1 MSNQPELTIKQD
13 LSPETIVFR
22 AIDRCNTVALEK
34 GEDVYKKAVEVIMDN
49 LHPDKLV
56 EIEGMA
62 EEYSHEVWKYK
73 KRGGRKIGTPENPV
87 NGSPEL
93 VKKINHRKLF
103 HLVLKAYNETGTYWR
118 VDKVNA
124 EYGRYPTKIKATPVT
139 NKKKGA
145 SPDTKDTKP
154 QTCYI
159 LYLNPRTGKHEI
171 KKVMN
176 WHGYALGIGTGES
189 PWFFNSIQASITK
202 QESIVILMTGPP
214 GKGKTYAGMRIAEI
228 FDKKFDPDIQCV
240 MDRLDTM
247 RLISGLYRLK
257 RGQIILIDE
266 SQFGMG
272 ARRWGEKEQQELME
286 FMAAA
291 RYLGLIIIIVSLHIS
306 MIDSIAR
313 KHIIKHHI
321 HIEERGRG
329 VIYLLQMGRF
339 MRDTNYYPP
348 RKGQIVLQLPNY
360 GLCAAATCLTCD
372 HNDTCMTIRA
382 RYERIKIKFLI
393 DRARKSA
400 EMAEQREK
408 TRMQV
413 PERKIVEHVKGLIE
427 DCSQYIVQKD
437 EDGKEKKRKIM
448 ITVMGNIDNAWLQTI
463 IERDFDHKMGRHKS
477 RNLAKKILILYP
489 EITRS

>member
-1 MSNQPELTIKQD
+1 MSSQPELTIKQD

-22 AIDRCNTVALEK
+22 AIDRCNTVALDK
-34 GEDVYKKAVEVIMDN
+34 DDDTYKKAVEVIMDN
-49 LHPDKLV
+49 LHPDKL
-56 EIEGMA
+56 A
-62 EEYSHEVWKYK
+62 EVDALKDEYSKEVYIYK
-73 KRGGRKIGTPENPV
+73 KRGGRKIGTPENPI
-87 NGSPEL
+87 NDSPKL
-93 VKKINHRKLF
+93 VTKIDHRKLF
-103 HLVLKAYNETGTYWR
+103 HLVLKAYNEIGTYWR
-118 VDKVNA
+118 VDKLNA
-124 EYGRYPTKIKATPVT
+124 EYGRYPTKIKATPTT
-139 NKKKGA
+139 NKKKGV
-145 SPDTKDTKP
+145 SPDTEDMKL

-159 LYLNPRTGKHEI
+159 LYKNPRTGEHEI

-189 PWFFNSIQASITK
+189 PWFFNSIQSSITK
-202 QESIVILMTGPP
+202 QESIVILLTGPP

-228 FDKKFDPDIQCV
+228 FDKRFDPDIQCV

-247 RLISGLYRLK
+247 RLISGLHRLR

-321 HIEERGRG
+321 HIEERGDG

-339 MRDTNYYPP
+339 MKDANYYPP
-348 RKGQIVLQLPNY
+348 RKGKIRLQLPNY
-360 GLCAAATCLTCD
+360 GLCAAPTCLTCN

-382 RYERIKIKFLI
+382 RYERIKIGFLI
-393 DRARKSA
+393 KRAKKSS

-408 TRMQV
+408 SRRQI
-413 PERKIVEHVKGLIE
+413 PERRIIEHIAGI
-427 DCSQYIVQKD
+427 D
-437 EDGKEKKRKIM
+437 EEIKMTSR
-448 ITVMGNIDNAWLQTI
+448 GNIDNVWLQEI
-463 IERDFDHKMGRHKS
+463 VERDFDYRLGNTKS
-477 RNLAKKILILYP
+477 RDLAKRILIAHP
-489 EITRS
+489 ELR

>member
-1 MSNQPELTIKQD
+1 LSSQPELTIKQD

-22 AIDRCNTVALEK
+22 AIDRCNTVALDGDE
-34 GEDVYKKAVEVIMDN
+34 GVYKKAVEVIMDN

-56 EIEGMA
+56 EIEGLV
-62 EEYSHEVWKYK
+62 EDYSHEVWKYK
-73 KRGGRKIGTPENPV
+73 KRGGRKIGTPENPI

-103 HLVLKAYNETGTYWR
+103 HLVLKAYNETGTYWK
-118 VDKVNA
+118 VDKINA
-124 EYGRYPTKIKATPVT
+124 EYGLYPTNIKATPT
-139 NKKKGA
+139 TDKKKGA
-145 SPDTKDTKP
+145 SPDTKVTKP

-159 LYLNPRTGKHEI
+159 LYLNPRTGIHEI
-171 KKVMN
+171 KKVYN
-176 WHGYALGIGTGES
+176 WKGYAVGIGTGES
-189 PWFFNSIQASITK
+189 PWFFDSIQASINK
-202 QESIVILMTGPP
+202 QESIVILFTGPP
-214 GKGKTYAGMRIAEI
+214 GKGKTYAGMRLAEI
-228 FDKKFDPDIQCV
+228 FDKRFDPDIQCV

-247 RLISGLYRLK
+247 KLISGLYKLR

-329 VIYLLQMGRF
+329 IIYLLQMGRF
-339 MRDTNYYPP
+339 MRDAHYYPP
-348 RKGQIVLQLPNY
+348 RKGQIILQLPNY
-360 GLCAAATCLTCD
+360 GLCAAPTCLTCKQK
-372 HNDTCMTIRA
+372 DTCMTIRA
-382 RYERIKIKFLI
+382 RYERTKITFLVA
-393 DRARKSA
+393 RAKKSA

-413 PERKIVEHVKGLIE
+413 PEHNIVDH
-427 DCSQYIVQKD
+427 IVSLVD
-437 EDGKEKKRKIM
+437 EIQWTTK
-448 ITVMGNIDNAWLQTI
+448 GNIDNAWLQTI
-463 IERDFDHKMGRHKS
+463 VERDFDYSMGINKS
-477 RNLAKKILILYP
+477 RVLAKKIVILHP
-489 EITRS
+489 EILKS

>member
-1 MSNQPELTIKQD
+1 MSSQPELTIKQD

-34 GEDVYKKAVEVIMDN
+34 DDDTYKKAVEVIMDN
-49 LHPDKLV
+49 LPPEKL
-56 EIEGMA
+56 A
-62 EEYSHEVWKYK
+62 EVAGLKDEYSKEVWVYK

-87 NGSPEL
+87 NDSPKL
-93 VKKINHRKLF
+93 VTRIDHRKLF
-103 HLVLKAYNETGTYWR
+103 HLVLKAYNEVGTYWR

-124 EYGRYPTKIKATPVT
+124 EYGRYPTKIKATPTT

-145 SPDTKDTKP
+145 SPGTKDTKL

-176 WHGYALGIGTGES
+176 WHGYAVGIGTGEA

-202 QESIVILMTGPP
+202 QESIVILFTGPP
-214 GKGKTYAGMRIAEI
+214 GKGKTYAGIRLAEI
-228 FDKKFDPDIQCV
+228 FDKRFDPDIQCV
-240 MDRLDTM
+240 MDRLDTLK
-247 RLISGLYRLK
+247 LISGARKLR

-266 SQFGMG
+266 SQFGMS

-329 VIYLLQMGRF
+329 VVYLLQMGRF
-339 MRDTNYYPP
+339 MKDVHYFPP
-348 RKGQIVLQLPNY
+348 RKGQIILQLPNY
-360 GLCAAATCLTCD
+360 GLCAAATCLTCGHRED
-372 HNDTCMTIRA
+372 CQTIRA
-382 RYERIKIKFLI
+382 RYERIKIGFLVA
-393 DRARKSA
+393 RAMKSA
-400 EMAEQREK
+400 EMSEQRAK
-408 TRMQV
+408 SRRQI
-413 PERKIVEHVKGLIE
+413 PERRIIAHVAGLGE
-427 DCSQYIVQKD
+427 
-437 EDGKEKKRKIM
+437 EIM
-448 ITVMGNIDNAWLQTI
+448 MTSRGNIDNAWLQEI
-463 IERDFDHKMGRHKS
+463 VERDFDYRLGNTKS
-477 RNLAKKILILYP
+477 RDLAKRILIAHP
-489 EITRS
+489 ELR

>member
-1 MSNQPELTIKQD
+1 LSSDAELTIRQD

-22 AIDRCNTVALEK
+22 AIDRCNTVALDK
-34 GEDVYKKAVEVIMDN
+34 DDDVYKKAVEVIMDN
-49 LHPDKLV
+49 LHPDKL
-56 EIEGMA
+56 EELKEKK
-62 EEYSHEVWKYK
+62 EEYIKEVWVYK

-93 VKKINHRKLF
+93 KQKIDHRKLF

-124 EYGRYPTKIKATPVT
+124 EYGLYPTDIKATPVT
-139 NKKKGA
+139 DKKKEEN
-145 SPDTKDTKP
+145 PDTLDTKP

-159 LYLNPRTGKHEI
+159 LYRNPKTRKHEI

-176 WHGYALGIGTGES
+176 WHGYALGIGTGEA
-189 PWFFNSIQASITK
+189 PWFFNDIQSAITK
-202 QESIVILMTGPP
+202 QESIVILFTGPP

-228 FDKKFDPDIQCV
+228 FDKRFDPDIQCV

-247 RLISGLYRLK
+247 RLISGLYKLR

-266 SQFGMG
+266 SQFGMS

-329 VIYLLQMGRF
+329 VVYLLQMGRF
-339 MRDTNYYPP
+339 MRDANYYPP
-348 RKGQIVLQLPNY
+348 RKGQIVLQLPNC
-360 GLCAAATCLTCD
+360 GLCAAPTCLTCK
-372 HNDTCMTIRA
+372 HNETCMTIRA
-382 RYERIKIKFLI
+382 RYERIKMSFLI
-393 DRARKSA
+393 ARAKQSSD
-400 EMAEQREK
+400 MAEQREK
-408 TRMQV
+408 TRRQI
-413 PERKIVEHVKGLIE
+413 PEDQIAEHIVSLA
-427 DCSQYIVQKD
+427 D
-437 EDGKEKKRKIM
+437 EIDW
-448 ITVMGNIDNAWLQTI
+448 TPQGNIDNAWLQTI
-463 IERDFDHKMGRHKS
+463 IERDFDYKIGRHKS
-477 RNLAKKILILYP
+477 RDLAKKILILHP
-489 EITRS
+489 EIASD

>member
-1 MSNQPELTIKQD
+1 MSSQPELTIKQD

-22 AIDRCNTVALEK
+22 AIDRCNQLAV
-34 GEDVYKKAVEVIMDN
+34 GEDPAAYKKAVEVIMDN
-49 LHPDKLV
+49 LHPDKLAEV
-56 EIEGMA
+56 SA
-62 EEYSHEVWKYK
+62 LKEEYSKEVYIYK
-73 KRGGRKIGTPENPV
+73 KRGGRKIGTPENPI
-87 NGSPEL
+87 NDSPEL
-93 VKKINHRKLF
+93 VTRIDHRKLF

-124 EYGRYPTKIKATPVT
+124 EYGKYPTKIKATPT
-139 NKKKGA
+139 IDKKKWED
-145 SPDTKDTKP
+145 PDTSATKP

-159 LYLNPRTGKHEI
+159 LYRNPRTGIYEI
-171 KKVMN
+171 KKVYN
-176 WHGYALGIGTGES
+176 WKGYALGIGTGES
-189 PWFFNSIQASITK
+189 PWFFDSIQASINK
-202 QESIVILMTGPP
+202 QESIVILLTGPP

-228 FDKKFDPDIQCV
+228 FDKRFDPDIQCV

-247 RLISGLYRLK
+247 RLISGLYKLR

-286 FMAAA
+286 FLAAA

-339 MRDTNYYPP
+339 MRDAHYYPP
-348 RKGQIVLQLPNY
+348 RKGQILLQLPNY
-360 GLCAAATCLTCD
+360 GLCAAPTCLTCKEK
-372 HNDTCMTIRA
+372 DTCMTIRA
-382 RYERIKIKFLI
+382 RYERTKIAFLVA
-393 DRARKSA
+393 RAKKTA

-413 PERKIVEHVKGLIE
+413 PEHNIVDH
-427 DCSQYIVQKD
+427 IVNLVD
-437 EDGKEKKRKIM
+437 EIQWTSK
-448 ITVMGNIDNAWLQTI
+448 GNIDNAWLQTI
-463 IERDFDHKMGRHKS
+463 IERDFDYSMGINKS
-477 RNLAKKILILYP
+477 RVLAKKIVILHP
-489 EITRS
+489 EILKS

>member
-1 MSNQPELTIKQD
+1 LSSDAELTIKQD

-22 AIDRCNTVALEK
+22 AIDRCNQLAVGDDPEAYQK
-34 GEDVYKKAVEVIMDN
+34 SVEVIMDN
-49 LHPDKLV
+49 LHPDKLA
-56 EIEGMA
+56 EIQA
-62 EEYSHEVWKYK
+62 LEEDYTEQVWVYK
-73 KRGGRKIGTPENPV
+73 KRGGKRYGTPENPIH
-87 NGSPEL
+87 GSPEL
-93 VKKINHRKLF
+93 QQRIDHRKLF
-103 HLVLKAYNETGTYWR
+103 HIVLKAYNETGAYWR
-118 VDKVNA
+118 VDKINA
-124 EYGRYPTKIKATPVT
+124 EYGLYPTKIEVTPT
-139 NKKKGA
+139 TDKKKGA
-145 SPDTKDTKP
+145 SLDTSDMRP

-159 LYLNPRTGKHEI
+159 LYRNPRTGIHEI

-202 QESIVILMTGPP
+202 QESIVILLTGPP

-228 FDKKFDPDIQCV
+228 FDKNFDPDIQCV

-286 FMAAA
+286 FLAAA

-329 VIYLLQMGRF
+329 VVYLLQMGRF
-339 MRDTNYYPP
+339 MRDAHYYPP
-348 RKGQIVLQLPNY
+348 RKGQILLQLPNY
-360 GLCAAATCLTCD
+360 GLCAAPTCLTCK
-372 HNDTCMTIRA
+372 HKDTCMTIRA
-382 RYERIKIKFLI
+382 RYERTKIAFLVA
-393 DRARKSA
+393 RAKKSA

-413 PERKIVEHVKGLIE
+413 PEPKIVAHVKALIE
-427 DCSQYIVQKD
+427 ECTEYIVTG
-437 EDGKEKKRKIM
+437 ENENMKRRKTM
-448 ITVMGNIDNAWLQTI
+448 ITSMGNIDNAWLQTI
-463 IERDFDHKMGRHKS
+463 IERDFDYKLGNNKS
-477 RNLAKKILILYP
+477 RNLSKKIGILHP
-489 EITRS
+489 EILKS

>member
-1 MSNQPELTIKQD
+1 LSNIPELNIKQD

-22 AIDRCNTVALEK
+22 AIDRCNTVALDKED
-34 GEDVYKKAVEVIMDN
+34 DVYKKAVEVIMDN
-49 LHPDKLV
+49 LHPDKL
-56 EIEGMA
+56 A
-62 EEYSHEVWKYK
+62 EVAELQAEYSHEVYVYK
-73 KRGGRKIGTPENPV
+73 KRGGRKIGTPDKPIND
-87 NGSPEL
+87 SPKL
-93 VKKINHRKLF
+93 VTRINHRKLF
-103 HLVLKAYNETGTYWR
+103 HMVLKAYNETGAYWR

-124 EYGRYPTKIKATPVT
+124 EYGMYPIKIKATPT
-139 NKKKGA
+139 EDKKKGDA
-145 SPDTKDTKP
+145 LDTKDTKL

-159 LYLNPRTGKHEI
+159 LYLNPRTKKYEI

-176 WHGYALGIGTGES
+176 WHGYALGIGTGEA
-189 PWFFNSIQASITK
+189 PWFFNSIQTAITK
-202 QESIVILMTGPP
+202 QESIVILLTGPP
-214 GKGKTYAGMRIAEI
+214 GKGKTYAGLRIAEI
-228 FDKKFDPDIQCV
+228 FDKRFDPEIQCV

-247 RLISGLYRLK
+247 KLISGLHKLR

-339 MRDTNYYPP
+339 MRDVNYFPP

-360 GLCAAATCLTCD
+360 GLCAAPTCLTCK
-372 HNDTCMTIRA
+372 HRETCQTNRA
-382 RYERIKIKFLI
+382 RYERIKFGFLVE
-393 DRARKSA
+393 RASKSA

-408 TRMQV
+408 TRRQV
-413 PERKIVEHVKGLIE
+413 PDDKIAE
-427 DCSQYIVQKD
+427 YIISLGDEIKWTQK
-437 EDGKEKKRKIM
+437 
-448 ITVMGNIDNAWLQTI
+448 GNIDNAWLQTI
-463 IERDFDHKMGRHKS
+463 IERDFDYKIGRHKS
-477 RNLAKKILILYP
+477 RDLAKKIVILHP
-489 EITRS
+489 EIASN

>member
-1 MSNQPELTIKQD
+1 LSSQPELTIKQD

-22 AIDRCNTVALEK
+22 AIDRCNQLAVE
-34 GEDVYKKAVEVIMDN
+34 EDPDAYKKAVEVIMDN
-49 LHPDKLV
+49 LHPDKLAEV
-56 EIEGMA
+56 SA
-62 EEYSHEVWKYK
+62 LKEEYSKEVWVYK
-73 KRGGRKIGTPENPV
+73 KRGGRKIGTPENPI
-87 NGSPEL
+87 NDSPRL
-93 VKKINHRKLF
+93 VTRIDHRKLF

-124 EYGRYPTKIKATPVT
+124 EYGKYPINVKATPTT

-145 SPDTKDTKP
+145 SPDTKVTKP

-159 LYLNPRTGKHEI
+159 LYLNPRTRRYEI

-176 WHGYALGIGTGES
+176 WHGYAVGIGTGEA

-202 QESIVILMTGPP
+202 QESIVILFTGPP
-214 GKGKTYAGMRIAEI
+214 GKGKTYAGMRLAEI
-228 FDKKFDPDIQCV
+228 FDKRFDPDIQCV

-247 RLISGLYRLK
+247 RLISGLYKLK

-339 MRDTNYYPP
+339 MRDSNYFPP

-360 GLCAAATCLTCD
+360 GLCAAPTCLTCK
-372 HNDTCMTIRA
+372 HNETCMTIRA
-382 RYERIKIKFLI
+382 RYERLKMGFLI
-393 DRARKSA
+393 ARAKKSA
-400 EMAEQREK
+400 EMAEEREK
-408 TRMQV
+408 TRRQI
-413 PERKIVEHVKGLIE
+413 PEAKIAEH
-427 DCSQYIVQKD
+427 IVSLAD
-437 EDGKEKKRKIM
+437 EIDWTIQ
-448 ITVMGNIDNAWLQTI
+448 GNIDNAWLQTI
-463 IERDFDHKMGRHKS
+463 VERDFDYKLGRHKS
-477 RNLAKKILILYP
+477 RDLAKKILILHP
-489 EITRS
+489 EISRP

>member
-1 MSNQPELTIKQD
+1 MSDQSDLTIKQN

-22 AIDRCNTVALEK
+22 AIDRCNQLAVGDDPDA
-34 GEDVYKKAVEVIMDN
+34 YKKAVEVIMDN
-49 LHPDKLV
+49 LHPDKLA
-56 EIEGMA
+56 EIEGMEA
-62 EEYSHEVWKYK
+62 KYTEEVWSYRT
-73 KRGGRKIGTPENPV
+73 RGGRKIGTPENPV
-87 NGSPEL
+87 LGSPQL
-93 VKKINHRKLF
+93 KSRINHRKLF
-103 HLVLKAYNETGTYWR
+103 HLVLKAYNETGAYWK
-118 VDKVNA
+118 VDKINA
-124 EYGRYPTKIKATPVT
+124 EYGRYPTNIKCTPTT
-139 NKKKGA
+139 NKKKGV
-145 SPDTKDTKP
+145 SPDTKATKL

-159 LYLNPRTGKHEI
+159 LYLNPRTGKYEI

-176 WHGYALGIGTGES
+176 WHGFALGISTGES

-202 QESIVILMTGPP
+202 QESIVILLTGPP
-214 GKGKTYAGMRIAEI
+214 GKGKTYAGLRIAEI
-228 FDKKFDPDIQCV
+228 FDKRFDPDIQCV
-240 MDRLDTM
+240 MARLDTM

-339 MRDTNYYPP
+339 MRDAHYYPP

-360 GLCAAATCLTCD
+360 GLCAASTCLTCK
-372 HNDTCMTIRA
+372 HEETCMTIRA
-382 RYERIKIKFLI
+382 RYERLKMGFLI
-393 DRARKSA
+393 ARAKKSA

-408 TRMQV
+408 TRRQI
-413 PERKIVEHVKGLIE
+413 PDAKIAEHIASLV
-427 DCSQYIVQKD
+427 D
-437 EDGKEKKRKIM
+437 EIDW
-448 ITVMGNIDNAWLQTI
+448 TTQGNIDNAWLQTI
-463 IERDFDHKMGRHKS
+463 IERDFDYKIGRHKS
-477 RNLAKKILILYP
+477 RDLAKKILILHP
-489 EITRS
+489 EIVSN